1 MEKNLFSGA
10 ALGSLTDE
18 DRRTR
23 LDQMERELA
32 AFIGQCSSRQ
42 QFFHRTKQAVEM
54 LRSIGHDLWSVD
66 ADGRTFAVWAAD
78 YARPDLV
85 GRFVVTFTYPDRV
98 RAEWSSDL

>member
-1 MEKNLFSGA
+1 
-10 ALGSLTDE
+10 
-18 DRRTR
+18 
-23 LDQMERELA
+23 
-32 AFIGQCSSRQ
+32 
-42 QFFHRTKQAVEM
+42 M